1 MLISLKPEYGRRY
14 AGSLGIACP
23 RHKGRAA
30 EENAIASKK
39 LTNLIS
45 RVQRGEFTRN
55 GLEIDL
61 LTINTHLLNSLR
73 HLEKAGAQTEPE

>member
-1 MLISLKPEYGRRY
+1 MTNQREWPNNMKNYRD
-14 AGSLGIACP
+14 
-23 RHKGRAA
+23 RAA
-30 EENAIASKK
+30 EENAIATKK
-39 LTNLIS
+39 LTSLIE
-45 RVQRGEFTRN
+45 RVKRGEFTRN

>member
-1 MLISLKPEYGRRY
+1 MTT
-14 AGSLGIACP
+14 P
-23 RHKGRAA
+23 REWPNNQRQYRDRAA
-30 EENAIASKK
+30 EETAAAERQ
-39 LTNLIS
+39 LRRLLD
-45 RVQRGEFTRN
+45 RVQSGQYTRH